1 MKFTEKEIKIANAT
15 SRSKG
20 ASAINSDGT
29 IRAIV
34 PNFILKNKKLY
45 QNAKILDF
53 GAGKSPIH
61 TEWLKEQNFDV
72 IAYDFGENHIEGLH
86 DEEALMKRYD
96 VVFASNVLNVQ
107 SSIHM
112 LRITLNQIYNAL
124 KKHGTFIFNYPKS
137 PRKLD
142 LTEFELINYIED
154 KFKSKCHN
162 NNGVFT
168 IIKQED
174 TDKRIICHIRGGLIE
189 EVYSSD
195 PDISFIVVD
204 HDEQDDV
211 EIMDINENLTEECE
225 NYYLL

>member
-1 MKFTEKEIKIANAT
+1 MMFTEKEIREANKTA
-15 SRSKG
+15 RSNG
-20 ASAINSDGT
+20 ASAINPDGT

-34 PNFILKNKKLY
+34 PNFIYKNIDKYRNKTL
-45 QNAKILDF
+45 LDY
-53 GAGKSPIH
+53 GSGKDPIH
-61 TEWLKEQNFDV
+61 TKWLREQGLNV
-72 IAYDFGENHIEGLH
+72 TAYDFGNNCVEGIH
-86 DEEALMKRYD
+86 DKDALYKRYD

-107 SSIHM
+107 TSIHM

-124 KKHGTFIFNYPKS
+124 KKHGTFIFNYPQT

-142 LTEFELINYIED
+142 MTEFELIKYIEE

-162 NNGVFT
+162 NNGVFK
-168 IIKQED
+168 IIKTED

-195 PDISFIVVD
+195 PDISFIIVD

-211 EIMDINENLTEECE
+211 EIMDINESLTEECE

>member
-1 MKFTEKEIKIANAT
+1 MFTEKEIREVNKTA
-15 SRSKG
+15 RSNG

-53 GAGKSPIH
+53 GSGKNPIH
-61 TEWLKEQNFDV
+61 TKWLKEQNFDV
-72 IAYDFGENHIEGLH
+72 IAYDFGENCIEGIH
-86 DEEALMKRYD
+86 DIVALYHRYD

-107 SSIHM
+107 TSIHM

-124 KKHGTFIFNYPKS
+124 KKRGTFIFNYPKS

-142 LTEFELINYIED
+142 MTEFELINYIEE
-154 KFKSKCHN
+154 KFKSKCNN

-195 PDISFIVVD
+195 PDISFIIVD
-204 HDEQDDV
+204 HDEQDDAEV
-211 EIMDINENLTEECE
+211 MDINKTLTEECE